1 MKICRFDDNR
11 LGLVVSELPS
21 AQRRALGV
29 DYGLVVEN
37 ADAARSPLRPGDV
50 IVGVGRETFKSVED
64 FERLIEKQKQGDTVA
79 LLVRRGEAT
88 VYVPVE
94 VG

>member
-1 MKICRFDDNR
+1 M
-11 LGLVVSELPS
+11 LGEHKP
-21 AQRRALGV
+21 
-29 DYGLVVEN
+29 
-37 ADAARSPLRPGDV
+37 
-50 IVGVGRETFKSVED
+50 
-64 FERLIEKQKQGDTVA
+64 GDTVA